1 MNGRKTGA
9 KAKLPKESNKEQMDN
24 KMNKTFKLAL
34 GMVFTL
40 GVVGGAFAQNF
51 PDVPENH
58 WAYDALETMK
68 KNGLLVGYPDG
79 LFRGSRPATRYEMA
93 VAIHATYQHLKNITD
108 DLQKQID
115 ALKGQGGGTYNDTEL
130 RNQLNALKND
140 VAGMKGWGD
149 DIANLKK
156 MASTFE
162 KELASMGVDMEA
174 MKKDLAALAD
184 RVTALEKNKLPVSIH
199 GDLNLLMLAGGSTSN
214 RFGIGVNGEIFGA
227 NGGNAVGMENDFGFF
242 HEAHLNLAGTN
253 ETGPKWN
260 AVLAVGNLLG
270 SPSFPNQSMTPA
282 PLSNMNDA
290 NATDIVFQR
299 FTVEFDTSLV
309 GQGFNATLGRFGYKI
324 SPYIYQRPD
333 ATPYYKD
340 EMWDNG
346 EWTMDGAM
354 AGFNFGSA
362 KLTTFVGRNNGRTSS
377 NGVDLNPAMVGSTAP
392 RFVVGGPRPIGLG
405 GGIGGATVDQ
415 TLGFHLNVPLT
426 DKGSLNL
433 AYLFH
438 GSRQTANNRA
448 QVFGGDLNWD
458 FGAIDFMAG
467 YAQSNL
473 YRGDTSV
480 VTRNN
485 AAWNVGA
492 KYDTDRWGVSAQYR
506 EIQPLFQSAGDWGRI
521 GMWWNPTDIKGFD
534 AKVHFGISDNMM
546 LWAKGMW
553 YSGIGK
559 TGVSGMN
566 TNDKVN
572 SYKIGLDYKV
582 NESWNAMLGV
592 ELVDWDLKSLGA
604 LNGKPRERW
613 YNIGLGYGLSEAAKL
628 SFLWQISDYDGKA
641 TPGFGGRFTGNLLT
655 TQLSIKF

>member
-1 MNGRKTGA
+1 
-9 KAKLPKESNKEQMDN
+9 MDT

-115 ALKGQGGGTYNDTEL
+115 ALKDGGVKYDDTDL
-130 RNQLNALKND
+130 RNQLKALQAD

-149 DIANLKK
+149 DIANLKR

-184 RVTALEKNKLPVSIH
+184 RVTALEKNKLPVTIH
-199 GDLNLLMLAGGSTSN
+199 GDLNLLVLAGGSTSN

-227 NGGNAVGMENDFGFF
+227 NGANAVGMENDFGVF
-242 HEAHLNLAGTN
+242 HEAHLKLAGTN

-260 AVLAVGNLLG
+260 AVLAVGNILG

-282 PLSNMNDA
+282 PLSNMNDGG
-290 NATDIVFQR
+290 ATDIVFQR
-299 FTVEFDTSLV
+299 FVVEFDTSLV
-309 GQGFNATLGRFGYKI
+309 GQGFSATVGRFGYKI
-324 SPYIYQRPD
+324 SPYLYQRPD
-333 ATPYYKD
+333 ATPYYSQ
-340 EMWDNG
+340 EYWDNG

-362 KLTTFVGRNNGRTSS
+362 KMNIIVGRNRGRTSTS
-377 NGVDLNPAMVGSTAP
+377 GADLNPVVVGATAP

-405 GGIGGATVDQ
+405 GGIGGALVDQ
-415 TLGFHLNVPLT
+415 TLGFHLNIPLS
-426 DKGSLNL
+426 DKGGLDL

-438 GSRQTANNRA
+438 GSRQSANNRA

-458 FGAIDFMAG
+458 FGAIDFKAG

-473 YRGDTSV
+473 YRGDTSIV
-480 VTRNN
+480 SRNN
-485 AAWNVGA
+485 SAWNVGA
-492 KYDTDRWGVSAQYR
+492 DFGADRWAVGAQYR
-506 EIQPLFQSAGDWGRI
+506 EIQALFQSAGDWGRI

-534 AKVHFGISDNMM
+534 VKAHFDLTDN
-546 LWAKGMW
+546 LRFNAQGMW
-553 YSGIGK
+553 YQGIGK
-559 TGVSGMN
+559 AGVSGMN
-566 TNDKVN
+566 SNDKVN
-572 SYKIGLDYKV
+572 SYKVGIDYKM
-582 NESWNAMLGV
+582 NESWTTGLGV
-592 ELVDWDLKSLGA
+592 EFVDWDLRSLGA

-613 YNIGLGYGLSEAAKL
+613 YNIGLGYDLSDMAKL